1 MRAEH
6 HFAHSL
12 EGQPRSRWQGLRDH
26 LEGVAAIAA
35 DLARSFG
42 SGEWALLAGLWHDVG
57 KYRHQFQAYIDP
69 SAPETSGGDHAIGG
83 ALLARRAAGTQT
95 QQLAL
100 AAVIAAHH
108 AGLAN
113 LHDSEDGP
121 PSPLMARLDR
131 AGDQLTELSTTV
143 PQDLLDPPLPPL
155 PGFLAAP
162 PRSDPERRDQV
173 RRTELW
179 IRFLLSALVDADRLD
194 TEAFYDPE
202 TARARGRGFDS
213 VAVLRQRLDLT
224 IDELAAAAPATAVNQ
239 ARGEVLARCR
249 AAAAE
254 EPGFFSLTVPTG
266 GGKTLSAL
274 SFALRHAETHGLGRV
289 ITAIPYTS
297 IIEQTARVFRQA
309 LNVPRGNDQVIEHHS
324 NLDPED
330 ETAQTAAAL
339 RRRWASET
347 WDAPIIVTTNVQLFE
362 SLFSNRPS
370 RCRKLHNVSR
380 SVLVLDEAQSLP
392 AHLLLPLLDGK
403 LRSSF
408 SMTEAHV
415 AGSDPTG
422 IRTRAVRD
430 GDAWVIDGHKWF
442 ASNADIADFTILM
455 AVTDPDAPPHRRA
468 SMFVVPKDTPGMR
481 IVRSPGT
488 MSHPDRHPKK
498 GRGGSHCEV
507 YYEGARIPLDHL
519 IGQPGQGFQ
528 LAQTRLGGGR
538 IHHAMRLLGQTERA
552 FDMMIERA
560 ASRESHGRLLRDHQ
574 MVQDAIALSAIGIET
589 QRLLTLKAAWT
600 IDRTGA
606 ANSRAEIAMI
616 KYYGAKVAL
625 EVIDRSIQIH
635 GSLGYTT
642 DLPLERMY
650 RMARAL
656 RIADGADEVH
666 KVTIAKHF
674 LRGVEPVEGW
684 PSEWLPAKRE
694 AAVAKFRHLVDLHV
708 ENL

>member
-1 MRAEH
+1 MAWDFATEPEFEETLAWMREFVRDQIEPIDVISDELDQTQLDALTAPLKQEVKRRGLWA
-6 HFAHSL
+6 AHL
-12 EGQPRSRWQGLRDH
+12 DRELGGQGL
-26 LEGVAAIAA
+26 GQVK
-35 DLARSFG
+35 LALMHEILGRTLHGPEVFG
-42 SGEWALLAGLWHDVG
+42 NQAPDSGNAELLAH
-57 KYRHQFQAYIDP
+57 
-69 SAPETSGGDHAIGG
+69 G
-83 ALLARRAAGTQT
+83 A
-95 QQLAL
+95 
-100 AAVIAAHH
+100 
-108 AGLAN
+108 
-113 LHDSEDGP
+113 
-121 PSPLMARLDR
+121 
-131 AGDQLTELSTTV
+131 
-143 PQDLLDPPLPPL
+143 
-155 PGFLAAP
+155 
-162 PRSDPERRDQV
+162 
-173 RRTELW
+173 
-179 IRFLLSALVDADRLD
+179 
-194 TEAFYDPE
+194 TEAQKD
-202 TARARGRGFDS
+202 
-213 VAVLRQRLDLT
+213 
-224 IDELAAAAPATAVNQ
+224 
-239 ARGEVLARCR
+239 
-249 AAAAE
+249 
-254 EPGFFSLTVPTG
+254 
-266 GGKTLSAL
+266 
-274 SFALRHAETHGLGRV
+274 
-289 ITAIPYTS
+289 
-297 IIEQTARVFRQA
+297 
-309 LNVPRGNDQVIEHHS
+309 
-324 NLDPED
+324 
-330 ETAQTAAAL
+330 
-339 RRRWASET
+339 RWL
-347 WDAPIIVTTNVQLFE
+347 W
-362 SLFSNRPS
+362 
-370 RCRKLHNVSR
+370 
-380 SVLVLDEAQSLP
+380 
-392 AHLLLPLLDGK
+392 PLLDGK

-430 GDAWVIDGHKWF
+430 GDSWVIDGHKWF

-481 IVRSPGT
+481 IHRSPGT

-507 YYEGARIPLDHL
+507 FYEGARIPLDHL

-552 FDMMIERA
+552 FDMMCERA
-560 ASRESHGRLLRDHQ
+560 VSRESHGRLLRDHQ
-574 MVQDAIALSAIGIET
+574 MVQDAIAQSAIGIET

-625 EVIDRSIQIH
+625 EVIDRSIQVH

-674 LRGVEPVEGW
+674 LKSAEPVEGW
-684 PSEWLPAKRE
+684 PSEWIPAKRE
-694 AAVAKFRHLVDLHV
+694 AAVARFRDLVDLHV